1 MPLLL
6 LSNARMA
13 SAEPGNSSDRSLVRR
28 LQSGNEDAATQL
40 YLRYARRLLEL
51 ARANTS
57 PDLSVRVDAE
67 DIVQSVFRTF
77 FRRAARG
84 DYEVPDG
91 EELWKLLLVIGLN
104 KIRSVGAYHRAARRN
119 VRVSRGGDA
128 LAQAVEG
135 KDVGDETSLTILKL
149 VIDEVLADL
158 TPAHRQVLDMR
169 IEGHDVAT
177 IAEAQGRSKRS
188 VERVLQGLL
197 TALAAAI
204 KEPNIDEDESA

>member
-1 MPLLL
+1 MPPT
-6 LSNARMA
+6 
-13 SAEPGNSSDRSLVRR
+13 EPGNSSDRSLVRR
-28 LQSGNEDAATQL
+28 LQTGNEDAATQL

-57 PDLSVRVDAE
+57 ADLSARVDAE

-84 DYEVPDG
+84 DYDVPDG

-104 KIRSVGAYHRAARRN
+104 KIRSVGAHHRAARRDI
-119 VRVSRGGDA
+119 RVSRGGEA
-128 LAQAVEG
+128 LVQAIDGRET
-135 KDVGDETSLTILKL
+135 GDEASLTILKL

-177 IAEAQGRSKRS
+177 IAEALGRSKRS
-188 VERVLQGLL
+188 VERILQSLL
-197 TALAAAI
+197 TALAAAL
-204 KEPNIDEDESA
+204 KEPNPDEAESA